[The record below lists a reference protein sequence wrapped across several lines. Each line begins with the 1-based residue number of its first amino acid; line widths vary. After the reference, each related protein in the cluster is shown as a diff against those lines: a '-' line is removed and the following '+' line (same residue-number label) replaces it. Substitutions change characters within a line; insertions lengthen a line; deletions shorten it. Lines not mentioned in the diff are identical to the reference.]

1 MEKIKAI
8 FKREFIETQSKF
20 DLAFLGVGLLLQ
32 VIGIIMSAVA
42 GEPRLLITAISGI
55 TGVIA
60 VVFCAQGRITS
71 YIFNYT
77 QLFTYMFGVC
87 IPLALW
93 GEAIENVFYAVTM
106 VWGFITWKKNY
117 DPEKGHT
124 KAKTFNLTK
133 TLIYTAAFIIGVIAF
148 GLFLTK
154 AHLILPAIFPVADP
168 QPWLDSITT
177 IAPFIG
183 QILLCAGYREQW
195 AFWIVEDIVSIVMF
209 IMLGNWIMVA
219 QYLFWTMNCV
229 YGWYKWNQAS
239 K

>member
-32 VIGIIMSAVA
+32 VVGIIMSAVA

-93 GEAIENVFYAVTM
+93 GETIENVFYAVTM

-117 DPEKGHT
+117 DPEHGRT
-124 KAKTFNLTK
+124 KAKVF
-133 TLIYTAAFIIGVIAF
+133 AAKDWVIWVGIFIIATVAF

-154 AHLILPAIFPVADP
+154 AHIIAPAIFPAADP
-168 QPWLDSITT
+168 QPWLDSVTT

-195 AFWIVEDIVSIVMF
+195 TFWIVEDIVSIVMF
-209 IMLGNWIMVA
+209 VMLGNWIMVA

-229 YGWYKWNQAS
+229 YGWYKWDKAS
-239 K
+239 R